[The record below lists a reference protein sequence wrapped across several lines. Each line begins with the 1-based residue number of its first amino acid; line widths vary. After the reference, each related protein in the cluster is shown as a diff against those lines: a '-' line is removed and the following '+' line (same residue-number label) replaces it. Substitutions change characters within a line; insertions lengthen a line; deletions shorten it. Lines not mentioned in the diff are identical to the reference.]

1 MRTDLPGIKTFF
13 FFWVVVEGTGVHL
26 IDLNQIITKIKIHF
40 GQRNKTK

>member
-1 MRTDLPGIKTFF
+1 MRTDLPGIKSFL
-13 FFWVVVEGTGVHL
+13 FFWVVEGAGVHL